1 MVDSISSNMAAPLSG
16 PADSPAALQRPEPA
30 VKVTHT
36 ESGRNGG
43 NATAQSGNTF
53 PPSQNGYPIEE
64 AFFEEI
70 NSAMQAWDTG
80 MRFEIDEDTQQLVVS
95 IIDTKSGDV
104 LRQIPSEEVLHI
116 AKMIA
121 QFQGNLVSVKA

>member
-1 MVDSISSNMAAPLSG
+1 MVDSISSNIPAPLSG
-16 PADSPAALQRPEPA
+16 LADAAATPQRPEPA
-30 VKVTHT
+30 VQVTRP

-43 NATAQSGNTF
+43 DAATRQDGTF
-53 PPSQNGYPIEE
+53 PRADAGGTVED
-64 AFFEEI
+64 AFDEI
-70 NSAMQAWDTG
+70 NTAMQAWDTG

-95 IIDTKSGDV
+95 VIDTKSGDV

-121 QFQGNLVSVKA
+121 QFQGKLISVKA